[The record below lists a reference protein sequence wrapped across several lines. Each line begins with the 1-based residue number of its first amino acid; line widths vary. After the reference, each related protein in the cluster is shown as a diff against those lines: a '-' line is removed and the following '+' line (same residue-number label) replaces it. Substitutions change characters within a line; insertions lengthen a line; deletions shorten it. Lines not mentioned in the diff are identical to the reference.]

1 METVKEWDGIGITRG
16 MHITCSPG
24 YDQQGSDFFLCR
36 ADGSWKISLSC
47 TFKGKRDKFNKLKS
61 RNIKINVK

>member
-24 YDQQGSDFFLCR
+24 YNQQGSDFFLCR

-47 TFKGKRDKFNKLKS
+47 TFKGKRDKFK
-61 RNIKINVK
+61 